1 MLWKMNTPEI
11 MRHLSSLYNFVQLKS
26 ELTPYYVEIVPA
38 VSGGEGVWEIIP
50 RRGGGGC
57 FNVQTVFVL

>member
-1 MLWKMNTPEI
+1 MITPEI

-38 VSGGEGVWEIIP
+38 VSGGEVVGDDTKKGVKGVKI
-50 RRGGGGC
+50 
-57 FNVQTVFVL
+57 F